1 MAIDQES
8 LLELALRG
16 ARDAGGLLLDR
27 FEGPALGVSSKSTH
41 TDLVSDAD
49 RSSEALLMELI
60 IRERPEDGIYA
71 EEGGKG
77 ISESGLRWVIDP
89 LDGTINYLF
98 RIPIW
103 SVSIAVEDRHGGVVG
118 VVHDPNRAETF
129 TASRGGGAHVN
140 GEPIKVRDRTDPSQA
155 LIGTG
160 FSYDSRVRAIQ
171 AGVLTQVLP
180 FVRDV
185 RRPGSAALDL
195 AYVACGRLDGFYEHT
210 MEAYDKAAGVLLVQ
224 EAGGVVS
231 ELAAPLGMTPGVI
244 AAAPE
249 LHERLTHLVLGE
261 G

>member
-1 MAIDQES
+1 M
-8 LLELALRG
+8 LELALRG
-16 ARDAGGLLLDR
+16 AQRAGELLLER

-49 RSSEALLMELI
+49 RSSEALLVDLI
-60 IRERPEDGIYA
+60 ATERPEDGIYA

-77 ISESGLRWVIDP
+77 VSQSGLKWVIDP

-103 SVSIAVEDRHGGVVG
+103 SVSIGVEDPDGGVVG
-118 VVHDPNRAETF
+118 VVHDPNRNETF
-129 TASRGGGAHVN
+129 TATRGGGAYLN
-140 GEPIKVRDRTDPSQA
+140 GAPVKVRQGTDASQA

-160 FSYDSRVRAIQ
+160 FSYDSEVRAVQ
-171 AGVLTQVLP
+171 ARVLTRVLP

-210 MEAYDKAAGVLLVQ
+210 MEAYDKAAGVVLIK
-224 EAGGVVS
+224 EAGGTVS
-231 ELAAPLGMTPGVI
+231 ELPAPLGKSPGVI
-244 AAAPE
+244 AAASP
-249 LHERLTHLVLGE
+249 LHEQLSALVLDQG
-261 G
+261 